1 MTDLQRAIEW
11 LEEMKGLAE
20 QTIEESKKLP
30 YAVNNIRHYKR
41 IENCRAL
48 LDALRWVP
56 ISEPPKK
63 TGIYLVSLSSQWSPE
78 KGYVYMAKYL
88 GSGEWAVESV
98 PDGTVTHW
106 RPLPAPP
113 EEERTTWI

>member
-1 MTDLQRAIEW
+1 MDELQRAIKW
-11 LEEMKGLAE
+11 LEDHIKWYGHNKDIA
-20 QTIEESKKLP
+20 Q
-30 YAVNNIRHYKR
+30 H
-41 IENCRAL
+41 CRAL

-56 ISEPPKK
+56 VSEPPKK